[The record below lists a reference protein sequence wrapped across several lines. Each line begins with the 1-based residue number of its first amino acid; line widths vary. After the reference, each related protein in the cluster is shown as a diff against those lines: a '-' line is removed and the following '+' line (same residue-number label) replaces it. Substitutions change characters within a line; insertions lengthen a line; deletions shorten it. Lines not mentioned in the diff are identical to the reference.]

1 MLEKKYW
8 KVRKMKDVKEGEFFV
23 RISKDGQKLGKTLY
37 RKGSYPYFKNI
48 PGYVSSYDRSIRK
61 YYASNYYCLGGSDGR
76 YFAPDDL
83 VSVNFDESDLRYR

>member
-37 RKGSYPYFKNI
+37 RKGSHPYFRKL
-48 PGYVSSYDRSIRK
+48 PGYMPSYDRSICK
-61 YYASNYYCLGGSDGR
+61 YYATNYYSLGDSDGR

-83 VSVNFDESDLRYR
+83 VSVNFDSGDLRYR